1 MDEEEDGNI
10 YLKQVVV
17 TLKALNEDIEA
28 NLKVKIILD
37 EMLDN
42 GNTTI
47 NFKEFKELMEELEE
61 AGWRKQKPKKV

>member
-28 NLKVKIILD
+28 NLKVKLILD

-47 NFKEFKELMEELEE
+47 NFKEFTELMGELEE